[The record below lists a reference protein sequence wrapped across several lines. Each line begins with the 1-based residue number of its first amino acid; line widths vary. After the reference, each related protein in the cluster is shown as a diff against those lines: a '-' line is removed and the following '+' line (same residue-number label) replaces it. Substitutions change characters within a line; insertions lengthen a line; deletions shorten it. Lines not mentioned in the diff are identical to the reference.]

1 VVVLA
6 VLVPRRRDRR
16 GEVVTLAAALLDDL
30 ASRLNRPAPPLAPQ
44 ARAWMEEHDWPG
56 NLRELRNVLE
66 RALVLGDGEQLD
78 PPPPALLASVRP
90 RTLFEVEREEIAK
103 ALAHT
108 RGHQGKAAA
117 LLGISRKA
125 LWEKR
130 KRHGIP

>member
-1 VVVLA
+1 M
-6 VLVPRRRDRR
+6 
-16 GEVVTLAAALLDDL
+16 GEHA
-30 ASRLNRPAPPLAPQ
+30 
-44 ARAWMEEHDWPG
+44 WPG

-66 RALVLGDGEQLD
+66 RALVLGEDGPLD
-78 PPPPALLASVRP
+78 PPPPPAVAGARP
-90 RTLFEVEREEIAK
+90 RPLAEVERDEIVK

-130 KRHGIP
+130 KRFGIP